1 MNNRQGRLKA
11 LGILCFLL
19 LFASPAF
26 DQQPTIR
33 VKAIEIQGQRR
44 VEESTIRF
52 YIGTRVGD
60 PFSVSRLRDDI
71 KKIYDLGFFR
81 DVKVDVDPFEGGLRV
96 VFIVE
101 EEPTVAAVRITGNIE
116 VEDEDLR
123 EKTTVAVQSILN
135 PDTLT
140 ETVQNMR
147 SLYQQEGYYFVR
159 IESIVE
165 ETTAN
170 QVNVEFRIAEGQK
183 VSIVDIEFEGNQA
196 FSDKKLR
203 RQIQTKER
211 WFLSFFTET
220 DIYREDQILTDALRV
235 QAFYQDKGYLRVQ
248 VGETRIEE
256 DRDKNELRLVV
267 PIQEGAQYSVGSLR
281 AEGDDIFAAEQI
293 RSRLTLE
300 EGEIYVRS
308 SLQQDIVNLTEAY
321 AQRGHPF
328 ADIIPT
334 TEVDDE
340 ALEVHIVITPRKGR
354 RVFVGQ
360 VVIRGNDFTRDRIVR
375 RQVRLEEGALY
386 DGQQLQN
393 TRRRINN
400 LGFFEEVK
408 IETKRGASEDLL
420 DIDVELKEKPTG
432 AVSGGLGFSS
442 RAKLIVFG
450 EIRETNLFGRGQALA
465 LRLSASAID
474 TTGTLSFT
482 EPNFFDT
489 NFSFFATAFAQSE
502 QFDSF
507 DRDRLGGGAGFGRSF
522 GENVFG
528 RLLYQLEFNDIFNLQ
543 DNVILDVEDQEGQ
556 VTTSSIFPSLVRDTT
571 DNRFRPTRGAIS
583 SVRGQVAGKAYGSDD
598 NFYSIFLEYRQFFPL
613 LPKRVIFM
621 GRGQV
626 GYSDGFGGDELP
638 VFERLFLGGS
648 RTVRGFDF
656 REVGPKDA
664 EDRPV
669 GGNASL
675 LFNFELQFPFAAGF
689 RAVTFFDMGQIY
701 DKSGIYDLGEL
712 REAAGVGIRVL
723 TPLGPVSLDWG
734 YKLDRQSGEDASE
747 LHFAIGR
754 QF

>member
-1 MNNRQGRLKA
+1 
-11 LGILCFLL
+11 
-19 LFASPAF
+19 
-26 DQQPTIR
+26 
-33 VKAIEIQGQRR
+33 
-44 VEESTIRF
+44 
-52 YIGTRVGD
+52 
-60 PFSVSRLRDDI
+60 
-71 KKIYDLGFFR
+71 
-81 DVKVDVDPFEGGLRV
+81 
-96 VFIVE
+96 
-101 EEPTVAAVRITGNIE
+101 
-116 VEDEDLR
+116 
-123 EKTTVAVQSILN
+123 
-135 PDTLT
+135 
-140 ETVQNMR
+140 
-147 SLYQQEGYYFVR
+147 
-159 IESIVE
+159 
-165 ETTAN
+165 
-170 QVNVEFRIAEGQK
+170 
-183 VSIVDIEFEGNQA
+183 
-196 FSDKKLR
+196 
-203 RQIQTKER
+203 
-211 WFLSFFTET
+211 
-220 DIYREDQILTDALRV
+220 
-235 QAFYQDKGYLRVQ
+235 
-248 VGETRIEE
+248 
-256 DRDKNELRLVV
+256 
-267 PIQEGAQYSVGSLR
+267 VGSLR

-293 RSRLTLE
+293 QSRLTLQ

-308 SLQQDIVNLTEAY
+308 SLQQDIVNLTEVY

-328 ADIIPT
+328 ADVIPT

-420 DIDVELKEKPTG
+420 DVDIELKEKPTG

-450 EIRETNLFGRGQALA
+450 EIREANLFGRGQALA

-489 NFSFFATAFAQSE
+489 NFSFFTSAFAQSE
-502 QFDSF
+502 EFDSF
-507 DRDRLGGGAGFGRSF
+507 DRDRLGGGMGFGRSF

-528 RLLYQLEFNDIFNLQ
+528 RLLYQLEFNDIFNIQ
-543 DNVILDVEDQEGQ
+543 DNAILDVEDQEGK

-571 DNRFRPTRGAIS
+571 DNRFRPTRGAIG
-583 SVRGQVAGKAYGSDD
+583 SVRGQVAGKAYGSDN
-598 NFYSIFLEYRQFFPL
+598 NFYSLFLEYRQFYPL
-613 LPKRVIFM
+613 LEKRVIFM
-621 GRGQV
+621 GRGQL

-638 VFERLFLGGS
+638 VFERLFLGGA

-656 REVGPKDA
+656 REVGPKDT

-689 RAVTFFDMGQIY
+689 RAVTFFDTGQIY
-701 DKSGIYDLGEL
+701 NKSGIYDLGEL
-712 REAAGVGIRVL
+712 RESVGAGVRVL

-734 YKLDRQSGEDASE
+734 YKLDRRSGEDASE